1 MSMTDPIADFLTR
14 IRNGQSSGK
23 PEVNVPSS
31 KVKLAI
37 AKVLKDEGYIDDF
50 AVASE
55 RRQADA
61 AVQLKYYQ
69 GRPVID
75 RLERVSR
82 PGLRVYKGK
91 DELPKILG
99 GLGIAIVS
107 TSQGVMT
114 RSPGA
119 RCRSRRRSALH
130 RVLRGTERA
139 HLCRVAK
146 QPVTLPQGVTATI
159 GADA

>member
-1 MSMTDPIADFLTR
+1 MTDPIADFLTR

-23 PEVNVPSS
+23 TEVNVPAS

-37 AKVLKDEGYIDDF
+37 AQVLKDEGYIEDF
-50 AVASE
+50 TATSLE
-55 RRQADA
+55 GKPTL

-91 DELPKILG
+91 DELPSILG

-107 TSQGVMT
+107 TSQGVMSD
-114 RSPGA
+114 RQA
-119 RCRSRRRSALH
+119 RAAGH
-130 RVLRGTERA
+130 GGEVL
-139 HLCRVAK
+139 CIVS
-146 QPVTLPQGVTATI
+146 
-159 GADA
+159 